1 MLPVKPLIK
10 RSHHVV
16 VSSDG
21 DICIGELPGSARI
34 IKAPPPWVLET
45 LKKLD
50 GRHTLPRIVK
60 ELQAAGHSVLEDQV
74 QNLVARL
81 HGFHLLEVNDYHS
94 TVLSTVEAERYDRQI
109 LQYAVRS
116 TSSRSSVT
124 YQEKLKES
132 TVTVFGMGGWGTWC
146 SLQLALN
153 GIGTIRMVDG
163 DVVELSNLNRQVLYD
178 DSSLGLAKVD
188 AAAARIGQIN
198 PHVQCQAFFEF
209 ATRDPERLRQQI
221 RGADAIL
228 IAWASL
234 GHFRKDTI
242 EEMIHTI
249 ACEEG
254 IPVMELGGDPIEISA
269 GPIYPHQDG
278 VNLYA
283 SEQVQRRA
291 GAYADDAAISKL
303 QKARMRHAFSNGA
316 REVNAWQSSPSLS
329 IMSGIVCDQL
339 VKYLTGYDRVH
350 LVGRRM
356 YMSMDDFSTREVI
369 LFDSEPASHV
379 AAA

>member
-1 MLPVKPLIK
+1 
-10 RSHHVV
+10 
-16 VSSDG
+16 
-21 DICIGELPGSARI
+21 
-34 IKAPPPWVLET
+34 
-45 LKKLD
+45 
-50 GRHTLPRIVK
+50 
-60 ELQAAGHSVLEDQV
+60 
-74 QNLVARL
+74 
-81 HGFHLLEVNDYHS
+81 
-94 TVLSTVEAERYDRQI
+94 
-109 LQYAVRS
+109 
-116 TSSRSSVT
+116 
-124 YQEKLKES
+124 
-132 TVTVFGMGGWGTWC
+132 
-146 SLQLALN
+146 
-153 GIGTIRMVDG
+153 
-163 DVVELSNLNRQVLYD
+163 
-178 DSSLGLAKVD
+178 
-188 AAAARIGQIN
+188 
-198 PHVQCQAFFEF
+198 
-209 ATRDPERLRQQI
+209 
-221 RGADAIL
+221 
-228 IAWASL
+228 
-234 GHFRKDTI
+234 
-242 EEMIHTI
+242 MIHTI